1 MDSSSEIPRIK
12 SLSQLNQAKAT
23 KAAKIDK
30 DRQQKPE
37 QEKSQEEKK
46 EAEKDTVELSELARY
61 ELNHQVENN
70 TEAEQVTV
78 NENDDDPE
86 GTPGE
91 NIDITV

>member
-12 SLSQLNQAKAT
+12 SLSQLNQAKAAE
-23 KAAKIDK
+23 AAKIDK

-70 TEAEQVTV
+70 IKTEQVTV

-86 GTPGE
+86 GIPGE